1 MDWAIVLSMPLML
14 LIGFIGDALGREE
27 DEDQGVSQA
36 TSGAP
41 DIDGSGAEEA
51 VDDGLSAMLE
61 ASEEEAEETPS
72 PEVTTDQAARDATPD
87 APGETATVEGE
98 DAPEEVETASAV
110 KPSVMDEVEPEPEEA
125 PSEDEAEEAL
135 AEDGREEIDD
145 FDPEEDV
152 LMVEAP
158 GASEATPEVEETEGG
173 LLVRMAGQE
182 TFLRGVTEL
191 PEDAVVGVEPSPS
204 T

>member
-14 LIGFIGDALGREE
+14 LIGFMGDALGREE
-27 DEDQGVSQA
+27 DEDQGVREA
-36 TSGAP
+36 NSGAP
-41 DIDGSGAEEA
+41 DLEGSGDEEG
-51 VDDGLSAMLE
+51 VEDGLSAMLE
-61 ASEEEAEETPS
+61 ASEEEADEPPLPDVPEE
-72 PEVTTDQAARDATPD
+72 QAVRDAAPD
-87 APGETATVEGE
+87 APGETAAVEDE

-135 AEDGREEIDD
+135 AEDGPAEIDD

-191 PEDAVVGVEPSPS
+191 PEDAVVGVEPTPS
-204 T
+204 A